1 MSMILHTL
9 KKLPKNTY
17 EILVIIPKDE
27 IAKEYEKAFMKLQDN
42 LTVEGF
48 RKGKAP
54 REIAEKNLPRQDVYQ
69 QVIQDLLPEVYAEIV
84 KKENITPV
92 VSPKVDLV
100 KAKEGEDWELKME
113 VAEKPS
119 IDLSN
124 YKEIVRK
131 AKQDAKKPEI
141 WTPGSAPKAEN
152 PEEKK
157 QDNLNEVLSAL
168 LKDVKIEISELII
181 EQELNHR
188 LTKLVDDIQKIGL
201 TVDGYLK
208 SKNMTMEDMRKQF
221 SNEIEETYKLEFLL
235 SEIADKEN
243 IQVADED
250 LQKLFT
256 NLKSEED
263 KKQAQQNAYFYASI
277 IRKQKTLDCVLGL

>member
-201 TVDGYLK
+201 TKRKANPNVSESSRYLD
-208 SKNMTMEDMRKQF
+208 NRALLMEMGRQF
-221 SNEIEETYKLEFLL
+221 F
-235 SEIADKEN
+235 
-243 IQVADED
+243 
-250 LQKLFT
+250 
-256 NLKSEED
+256 
-263 KKQAQQNAYFYASI
+263 
-277 IRKQKTLDCVLGL
+277 

>member
-1 MSMILHTL
+1 MSMISHTL

-17 EILVIIPKDE
+17 EILVSIPKDE
-27 IAKEYEKAFMKLQDN
+27 ITKEYEKAFVKLQEN

-84 KKENITPV
+84 KKEGITPV
-92 VSPKVDLV
+92 ISPKVDLV
-100 KAKEGEDWELKME
+100 KAKEGEDWELKIE

-124 YKEIVRK
+124 YKEVVKK
-131 AKQDAKKPEI
+131 AKLEAKKPEI
-141 WTPGSAPKAEN
+141 WTPGSTPKAEN

-157 QDNLNEVLSAL
+157 QDHLNEVLSAL
-168 LKDVKIEISELII
+168 LKEVKIEISELII
-181 EQELNHR
+181 DQELNHR
-188 LTKLVDDIQKIGL
+188 LTRLVDDIQKIGL

-235 SEIADKEN
+235 GEIADKEN

-256 NLKSEED
+256 NLKSEEN

-277 IRKQKTLDCVLGL
+277 IRKQKTLDYILVL